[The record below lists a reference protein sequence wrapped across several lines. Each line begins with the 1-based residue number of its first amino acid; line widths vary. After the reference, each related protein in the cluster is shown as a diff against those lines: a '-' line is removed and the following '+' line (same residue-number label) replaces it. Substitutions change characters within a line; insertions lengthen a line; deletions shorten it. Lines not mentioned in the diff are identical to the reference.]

1 MKERLWH
8 VRMLQALLALYN
20 GGKPGDAG
28 EDGWCT

>member
-28 EDGWCT
+28 VV